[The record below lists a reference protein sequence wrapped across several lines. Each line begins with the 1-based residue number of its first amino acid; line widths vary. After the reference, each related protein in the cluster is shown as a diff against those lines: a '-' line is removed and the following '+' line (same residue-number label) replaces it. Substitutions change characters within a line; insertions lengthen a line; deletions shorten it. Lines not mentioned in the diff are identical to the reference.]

1 MARTASTTGRGRQ
14 NLAGIGALA
23 VVALVV
29 ALPVLLVWAA
39 GNPLPRIGWWLTA
52 LADDPSAAAGQIWH
66 ALSSRDDGD
75 LFLQTLALIGWVA
88 AVSAAWTWVTF
99 LVALVV
105 ETVAQ
110 LRGRRH
116 GRVPRNTTRIP
127 GARLQQRAA
136 AALVAAILGALAAPA
151 LASAAVP
158 AAIASPAVAAPG
170 HATPEASAP
179 GMAVPT
185 DAPAATGYLEHSVE
199 RGESLLDIAERYNVS
214 WQSLAEVNNGLAQPD
229 GRSLQPG
236 STRVYAGWTLRIPAV
251 TFPAALT
258 TSTQAPPPART
269 RPLVYEVARGDWL
282 AGVAERFLGDA
293 DRYSEIAAINP
304 DLEQRD
310 HRFPHH
316 IERGWR
322 ITLPEDAR
330 DRGPADHAQGRIVAG
345 GRTQPVPSAPKGN
358 DQPTAPRSPD
368 GSENQ
373 QGSPAPPAPAT
384 PDRPSASPAVTP
396 SASASP
402 PIASAPPATARPN
415 ADPATSDSDH
425 RLEQRA
431 GDSDVDE
438 AIVLGSL
445 AGAGLLSA
453 LLLTAVLRRRRRQR
467 QHRRPGRRLPHPR
480 GGATE
485 RALRVAEQPADV
497 DRLDLALRSL
507 AAALAEREQPLPDI
521 AAAWIVDQAVTVVLT
536 EPGPEPPAP
545 WIDDRRHWTLPADAT
560 VPAVTE
566 QLAPLPTL
574 VAVGSQPGRHLL
586 LDLERLGSLTI
597 AGDGE
602 RTLALL
608 RYLACELACNAWSDE
623 VEVVVSG
630 FPSQET
636 ELLIALNPDRVRV
649 VSSVGEAA
657 VRLRRRAGAVRGAL
671 TASGAADT
679 FAGRITDVGEAWAPQ
694 VLLVADPGEDD
705 LGILDELGKELQ
717 DAGRCAVAVASTTRA
732 RATAGPNT
740 AIIDQDGELHLAL
753 PFLLVDGA
761 AAGLPVRELEPLVEI
776 MAQAR
781 AATDER
787 TPPAAEPEAWA
798 DGTDA
803 AGSLLDLL
811 TAEEPATAERFDD
824 ADTASAGTSASPDPV
839 VAVPH
844 IQRTRTVAAVPR
856 REVTAAIR
864 QRRRQADPELDS
876 DLRAWR
882 EQDKARPRI
891 SILGAVA
898 VEAPGPVPDQRR
910 RFHAELIVYL
920 AQRGARGASAE
931 QLTDAL
937 WPDQQVKDASRR
949 VAITRARRWLGE
961 TPDGTAW
968 LPEMGSDRLY
978 RLESGY
984 LLDWH
989 LFRRLRSRG
998 ESRGAAGVKDLR
1010 AALELVRGVPLD
1022 GAERAYA
1029 AGTRNPFTWLPESDI
1044 YPGHLTS
1051 AIVDTAHE
1059 LAELYLDAGDITSAR
1074 WAVQQ
1079 AWLADPERGDDGPW
1093 HDVMRAAHAEGHTS
1107 ELRNLL
1113 GELMRVREA
1122 EVPEDLA
1129 PVTYALLRELLPD
1142 LLAATSGA
1150 G

>member
-1 MARTASTTGRGRQ
+1 MARTAPTTGRGRQ
-14 NLAGIGALA
+14 VLAGIGAVA
-23 VVALVV
+23 VVAVVV
-29 ALPVLLVWAA
+29 ALPVLFVWAA
-39 GNPLPRIGWWLTA
+39 GNPLPRIGGWLTA
-52 LADDPSAAAGQIWH
+52 LADDPSTAAGQIWH
-66 ALSSRDDGD
+66 ALSSRDNGD

-88 AVSAAWTWVTF
+88 AVLAAWTWVTF
-99 LVALVV
+99 LVALVM

-116 GRVPRNTTRIP
+116 GRVPRNTARIP
-127 GARLQQRAA
+127 GTRLQQRAA

-158 AAIASPAVAAPG
+158 AAIASPAVAAPD

-179 GMAVPT
+179 LTAVPM
-185 DAPAATGYLEHSVE
+185 DAPAAVGYLEHSVE
-199 RGESLLDIAERYNVS
+199 RGESLLDIAERYNLS
-214 WQSLAEVNNGLAQPD
+214 WQRLAEVNNGLAQPD
-229 GRSLQPG
+229 GRSLQLG
-236 STRVYAGWTLRIPAV
+236 NTRVYAGWTLRIPVV
-251 TFPAALT
+251 TSPAALT
-258 TSTQAPPPART
+258 TSTQAPPAART

-293 DRYSEIAAINP
+293 DRYSEIAANNP
-304 DLEQRD
+304 DLEHRD

-322 ITLPEDAR
+322 IALPEDAR

-358 DQPTAPRSPD
+358 DQPTAPRPPD
-368 GSENQ
+368 GAENQ
-373 QGSPAPPAPAT
+373 QRSSAPHASAT

-402 PIASAPPATARPN
+402 PMASAPQATARPT
-415 ADPATSDSDH
+415 ADSATSDSDH
-425 RLEQRA
+425 HLEQRTED
-431 GDSDVDE
+431 GDSDE

-453 LLLTAVLRRRRRQR
+453 LLLTAVLRRRSRQR

-536 EPGPEPPAP
+536 EPAPEPPAP
-545 WIDDRRHWTLPADAT
+545 WSDDRRHWTLPANAT

-597 AGDGE
+597 AGDSE

-623 VEVVVSG
+623 VEVVVTG
-630 FPSQET
+630 FPVRET
-636 ELLIALNPDRVRV
+636 ELLSALNPDRVRV

-657 VRLRRRAGAVRGAL
+657 ARLRRRAGAVRGAL
-671 TASGAADT
+671 NASGAADT
-679 FAGRITDVGEAWAPQ
+679 FAGRIIDVGEAWVPQ
-694 VLLVADPGEDD
+694 VLLVADPDEDD

-732 RATAGPNT
+732 HATAGPNT
-740 AIIDQDGELHLAL
+740 AIIDEDGQLHLAL

-761 AAGLPVRELEPLVEI
+761 AAGLPVRELEPLIEI
-776 MAQAR
+776 MTQAR

-787 TPPAAEPEAWA
+787 TPLAAEPEAWA

-803 AGSLLDLL
+803 AGSVLDLL
-811 TAEEPATAERFDD
+811 TAGKPATAERFDD
-824 ADTASAGTSASPDPV
+824 ADTASADTSASPDPI

-844 IQRTRTVAAVPR
+844 IQRTRTVTTVPR

-882 EQDKARPRI
+882 EQDKTRPRI
-891 SILGAVA
+891 SVLGAVA

-920 AQRGARGASAE
+920 AQRGVRGASAE

-968 LPEMGSDRLY
+968 LPEMGADRLY

-998 ESRGAAGVKDLR
+998 ESRGAGGVKDLR

-1029 AGTRNPFTWLPESDI
+1029 AGARNPFTWLPESDI

-1059 LAELYLDAGDITSAR
+1059 LAGLYLDAGDITGAR

-1093 HDVMRAAHAEGHTS
+1093 HDILRAAHAEGHTA

>member
-1 MARTASTTGRGRQ
+1 MARTAPTTGHGRQ
-14 NLAGIGALA
+14 VLAGIGALA

-29 ALPVLLVWAA
+29 ALPVLLIWAA
-39 GNPLPRIGWWLTA
+39 GNPWPGIGGWLSA
-52 LADDPSAAAGQIWH
+52 LADDPGTTVDQIWQ
-66 ALSSRDDGD
+66 ALTSRDDGD
-75 LFLQTLALIGWVA
+75 LFLQTLALIGWAA
-88 AVSAAWTWVTF
+88 AVLAAWSWVTF
-99 LVALVV
+99 LAALVV

-110 LRGRRH
+110 LRGRRR
-116 GRVPRNTTRIP
+116 GRVPRNTARIP
-127 GARLQQRAA
+127 GTRLQHRAA
-136 AALVAAILGALAAPA
+136 AALVAAILGAFAAPT

-158 AAIASPAVAAPG
+158 AAIASPAMAAPS
-170 HATPEASAP
+170 HSSAEKVAP
-179 GMAVPT
+179 RTAAPT
-185 DAPAATGYLEHSVE
+185 QAPAATGYLEHSVE
-199 RGESLLDIAERYNVS
+199 RGENLLDIAERYNVS
-214 WQSLAEVNNGLAQPD
+214 WQRLAEANQGFAQPD

-236 STRVYAGWTLRIPAV
+236 NTRIYAGWTLRIPGVTSPAV
-251 TFPAALT
+251 STTSAQAPAA
-258 TSTQAPPPART
+258 RT
-269 RPLVYEVARGDWL
+269 GPLVYEVARGDWL

-304 DLEQRD
+304 SLERRD

-322 ITLPEDAR
+322 IALPQDAR

-345 GRTQPVPSAPKGN
+345 ERTQAAPSAPNG
-358 DQPTAPRSPD
+358 DDGPMAPRPPTGDES
-368 GSENQ
+368 Q
-373 QGSPAPPAPAT
+373 QGVPAPPVPTPAT
-384 PDRPSASPAVTP
+384 PDRPSESPAVTP

-402 PIASAPPATARPN
+402 PRASEPPATARPTS
-415 ADPATSDSDH
+415 DPATSVSDH
-425 RLEQRA
+425 RSDQPAEDS
-431 GDSDVDE
+431 DSDVDE

-453 LLLTAVLRRRRRQR
+453 LLLTAVIRRRSRQR

-545 WIDDRRHWTLPADAT
+545 WIDDRGHWTLPGDASMP
-560 VPAVTE
+560 VVTE

-586 LDLERLGSLTI
+586 LDLERLGSLTL
-597 AGDGE
+597 AGDRE

-623 VEVVVSG
+623 VEVIVTG
-630 FPSQET
+630 FPAQET
-636 ELLIALNPDRVRV
+636 ELLIALNPDRVRGV
-649 VSSVGEAA
+649 PSVGEAA
-657 VRLRRRAGAVRGAL
+657 TRLRRRAAAVTAAL
-671 TASGAADT
+671 NASGAADT
-679 FAGRITDVGEAWAPQ
+679 FAGRITDLGEAWAPQ
-694 VLLVADPGEDD
+694 VLLVADPNEDD
-705 LGILDELGKELQ
+705 LGVLAELGEELR
-717 DAGRCAVAVASTTRA
+717 DTGRCAVAVASTTRA

-740 AIIDQDGELHLAL
+740 AIIDEDGLLHLAL
-753 PFLLVDGA
+753 PFLLVEGN

-776 MAQAR
+776 MAHAR

-787 TPPAAEPEAWA
+787 TPPAVEPEAWA

-803 AGSLLDLL
+803 AGSVLDLF
-811 TAEEPATAERFDD
+811 TAGEPATAAGSDD
-824 ADTASAGTSASPDPV
+824 VEANTSGPPDPI
-839 VAVPH
+839 VAVPR
-844 IQRTRTVAAVPR
+844 IERTRTVATAPP

-864 QRRRQADPELDS
+864 QRRRQADPQLDS

-882 EQDKARPRI
+882 EQDKTRPRI
-891 SILGAVA
+891 SVLGAVA
-898 VEAPGPVPDQRR
+898 VDAPGPVPDQRR

-931 QLTDAL
+931 QLTEAL

-949 VAITRARRWLGE
+949 VAITRARRRLGE

-1029 AGTRNPFTWLPESDI
+1029 TGARNPFTWLPESDI

-1059 LAELYLDAGDITSAR
+1059 LAEHYLDAGDSTSAR

-1093 HDVMRAAHAEGHTS
+1093 HDIMRVAHAEGHTA

-1142 LLAATSGA
+1142 LLAASSSTG
-1150 G
+1150 